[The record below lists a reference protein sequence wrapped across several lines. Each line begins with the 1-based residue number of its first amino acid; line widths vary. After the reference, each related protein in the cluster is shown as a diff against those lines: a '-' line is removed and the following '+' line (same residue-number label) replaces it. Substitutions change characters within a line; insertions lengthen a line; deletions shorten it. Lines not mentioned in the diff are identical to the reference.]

1 MTQRQISPYVNFWI
15 EVDFASVDVLLL
27 DMSLRRFSNQNHPKA
42 GSTTKV
48 EPIRDL
54 AKIAAIKEM
63 LSERPRDLCLFTLG
77 INTAYRAN
85 ELLSIRVGQVAHLRR
100 GDSLTIRQSKTGRD
114 RMTTLNGTAISAIQ
128 NWLAVHPDTEDS
140 APLFMSQRTRKALTV
155 SPFIN
160 MVKGWCKEAG
170 LKGNYGSHTLR
181 KTWGYHQLRGN
192 TKTPPHL
199 VLPLLMEAY
208 GHARQQ
214 QTLEYLC
221 IQSDEVA
228 SLFMQV
234 EL

>member
-1 MTQRQISPYVNFWI
+1 MTLKRLGNH
-15 EVDFASVDVLLL
+15 
-27 DMSLRRFSNQNHPKA
+27 NHPKA

-54 AKIAAIKEM
+54 SAIAVIKNN
-63 LSERPRDLCLFTLG
+63 LSGAPRDLCLFTLG

-85 ELLSIRVGQVAHLRR
+85 ELLSLNVGQVAHLSA
-100 GDSLTIRQSKTGRD
+100 GDSLSVKQSKNGRY
-114 RMTTLNGTAISAIQ
+114 RRITLNGIAVAAIQ
-128 NWLAVHPDTEDS
+128 GWLEHHPKADDDL
-140 APLFMSQRTRKALTV
+140 APLFLSQRTRKSLTV

-160 MVKGWCKEAG
+160 MVKRWCAEAG

-192 TKTPPHL
+192 TRTPPHL

>member
-1 MTQRQISPYVNFWI
+1 MPLKR
-15 EVDFASVDVLLL
+15 
-27 DMSLRRFSNQNHPKA
+27 LRNSNHPKV

-54 AKIAAIKEM
+54 SAIATIKKN
-63 LSERPRDLCLFTLG
+63 LSARPRDLCLFTLG

-85 ELLSIRVGQVAHLRR
+85 ELLSIRVGQVAHLKC
-100 GDSLTIRQSKTGRD
+100 GDTLDLMQSKNQRH
-114 RMTTLNGTAISAIQ
+114 RMITLNGTAATAIQ
-128 NWLAVHPDTEDS
+128 DWLKLHPDLEDQ
-140 APLFMSQRTRKALTV
+140 APLFPSQRTRKALTV

-160 MVKGWCKEAG
+160 MVKGWCKDAG

>member
-1 MTQRQISPYVNFWI
+1 
-15 EVDFASVDVLLL
+15 
-27 DMSLRRFSNQNHPKA
+27 MSLNRLRNSNHPKA

-54 AKIAAIKEM
+54 AAIATIKKN
-63 LSERPRDLCLFTLG
+63 LSARPRDLCLFTLG

-85 ELLSIRVGQVAHLRR
+85 ELLSIRVGQVAHLKA
-100 GDSLTIRQSKTGRD
+100 GDTLDLMQSKNQRH
-114 RMTTLNGTAISAIQ
+114 RMITLNSTAANAIQ
-128 NWLAVHPDTEDS
+128 HWLKKHPDPEDV
-140 APLFMSQRTRKALTV
+140 APLFPSQQTRKALTV

-160 MVKGWCKEAG
+160 MVKGWCKDAE

>member
-1 MTQRQISPYVNFWI
+1 
-15 EVDFASVDVLLL
+15 
-27 DMSLRRFSNQNHPKA
+27 MSLNRLRNSNHPKP
-42 GSTTKV
+42 GSSTKV
-48 EPIRDL
+48 EPIRDR
-54 AKIAAIKEM
+54 ADIMVIKKS
-63 LSERPRDLCLFTLG
+63 LSDRPRDLCLFTLG

-85 ELLSIRVGQVAHLRR
+85 ELLSIRVGQVAHLKC
-100 GDSLTIRQSKTGRD
+100 GDSLTLRQSKTGRD
-114 RMTTLNGTAISAIQ
+114 RMITLNETATNAIQ
-128 NWLAVHPDTEDS
+128 DWLQRHPDPEDD
-140 APLFMSQRTRKALTV
+140 APLFPSQRTRKALTV

-160 MVKGWCKEAG
+160 MVKGWCRDAG

>member
-1 MTQRQISPYVNFWI
+1 MPLKR
-15 EVDFASVDVLLL
+15 
-27 DMSLRRFSNQNHPKA
+27 LRNPNHPKK

-48 EPIRDL
+48 EPIRSL
-54 AKIAAIKEM
+54 EAIAAIKLA
-63 LSERPRDLCLFTLG
+63 LSSKPRDLCLFTLG

-85 ELLSIRVGQVAHLRR
+85 ELLSIKVGQIAHLEA
-100 GDSLTIRQSKTGRD
+100 GDSLSLMQSKTRQY
-114 RMTTLNGTAISAIQ
+114 RRITLNGIAVAAIQ
-128 NWLAVHPDTEDS
+128 DWLSAHPKPEPD
-140 APLFMSQRTRKALTV
+140 APLFVSQRTRKALTV

-160 MVKGWCKEAG
+160 MVKGWCMDTG
-170 LKGNYGSHTLR
+170 LQGNYGSHTLR

-208 GHARQQ
+208 GHATQQ